1 MKGNAGVLGVLN
13 EALGDELTAIMQYFL
28 DAEII
33 ENLGLGRL
41 AAQIKAEAKDEMRHA
56 EALIERILFLEG
68 HPELSGNRS
77 VHAKRTVAEMLEQ
90 QLAMEAG
97 AVALYNRAVGF
108 AESAGDNGSRD
119 LLTRIL
125 KDEERHHD
133 FLDTQLQLMRS
144 VGVENYLARQIPED
158 GE

>member
-68 HPELSGNRS
+68 HPELSGNRGI
-77 VHAKRTVAEMLEQ
+77 HAKRTVAEMLEQ

-108 AESAGDNGSRD
+108 AERAGDNGSRD
-119 LLTRIL
+119 LFTRIL